1 MSGTCKC
8 VRSCVPAA
16 LSCQAAPLARN
27 GGGGGRVPVKR
38 GQRASDSPSEQ
49 VPICGWE
56 KELETRR
63 FSIWLSLSGERESG
77 CVPTASEDPAEPKG
91 GPVHGWRCPLQSIDL
106 PRYSNLVSRL
116 FILPFTPHPI
126 PSPASGPFLG
136 WAFL

>member
-8 VRSCVPAA
+8 VRTCVPAEWA

-27 GGGGGRVPVKR
+27 CGAGGGGGEAVKR

-63 FSIWLSLSGERESG
+63 FSIWPSLSGELGRE
-77 CVPTASEDPAEPKG
+77 CVPTASEDPTEPEG
-91 GPVHGWRCPLQSIDL
+91 GPGYGWHCPAEYQ
-106 PRYSNLVSRL
+106 PC
-116 FILPFTPHPI
+116 
-126 PSPASGPFLG
+126 
-136 WAFL
+136 